1 MSYLD
6 GMSSQQ
12 AAEAAAPRDAPDGV
26 PGGVPDGVPDGVVV
40 RVMPRTVVVMLGVIG
55 GVVLVLGLK
64 GAAGIVAPSL
74 LALVLTIAVLP
85 VEAWARRHHW
95 PQWLATLFALVMAY
109 LILLVLLV
117 GTVV

>member
-6 GMSSQQ
+6 AMSSQQ
-12 AAEAAAPRDAPDGV
+12 AAEAAAPRDEPDGV
-26 PGGVPDGVPDGVVV
+26 ADGVRDGVPEGVLDSAVG
-40 RVMPRTVVVMLGVIG
+40 RGMPRTVVVMLGVIG
-55 GVVLVLGLK
+55 GVVLVAGLK

-109 LILLVLLV
+109 LILVVLLP
-117 GTVV
+117 